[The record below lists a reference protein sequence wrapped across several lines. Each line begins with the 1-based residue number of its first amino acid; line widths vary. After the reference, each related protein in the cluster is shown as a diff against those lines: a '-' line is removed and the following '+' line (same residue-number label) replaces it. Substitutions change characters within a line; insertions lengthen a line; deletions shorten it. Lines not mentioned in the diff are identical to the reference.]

1 MKKRNL
7 YLPYEIENRVM
18 TEYVAKEFQNTYFEM
33 IFVLEGNGVQ
43 VINSN
48 RLAYGP
54 NKLFLVFPRDVHS
67 FEIKET
73 SHFFFLR
80 FNESYLK
87 EQPSHWLNTLEYIF
101 HNHDHLPGCVLKHLS
116 DKTIVRSLTE
126 AITMES
132 EGDAPYHREVVQQ
145 LINTLITIAARNI
158 SIRDNAPKFTPS
170 YPISLQGYIHRH
182 IYEPEKLR
190 SQTMASVFHVSPHY
204 LGERFKKETGE
215 NLKDY
220 IGKYRIK
227 LMESR
232 LQYTDMRINELSAEF
247 GMTDSSHLTKFFLRH
262 TGMTPTQ
269 FRARSRKQA

>member
-1 MKKRNL
+1 
-7 YLPYEIENRVM
+7 
-18 TEYVAKEFQNTYFEM
+18 
-33 IFVLEGNGVQ
+33 
-43 VINSN
+43 
-48 RLAYGP
+48 
-54 NKLFLVFPRDVHS
+54 
-67 FEIKET
+67 
-73 SHFFFLR
+73 
-80 FNESYLK
+80 
-87 EQPSHWLNTLEYIF
+87 
-101 HNHDHLPGCVLKHLS
+101 
-116 DKTIVRSLTE
+116 
-126 AITMES
+126 MES